1 MQAVQAALI
10 LPAILGLQQN
20 ETETATA
27 AQIHYE
33 KRQGTAHLICSIWLM
48 LLSDIANM
56 LCLTATVWE
65 GTKEKKGGKNLPST
79 DDAR

>member
-1 MQAVQAALI
+1 
-10 LPAILGLQQN
+10 
-20 ETETATA
+20 
-27 AQIHYE
+27 
-33 KRQGTAHLICSIWLM
+33 M

-65 GTKEKKGGKNLPST
+65 GTKEGKKNLPST